1 MNIPE
6 ELLPVVEWWEK
17 DGKQTVAI
25 LLVAGLAVAGY
36 YGVKGWRESRRIA
49 AADSLMTAYT
59 AEDMEEA
66 VANFG
71 STQSGASL
79 KMRLAKK
86 YFDTERYQEALD
98 VYTALEGSAP
108 DGFEDVPS
116 VGKAQ
121 CLEAL
126 GKFDEALQAYDAFA
140 EAKPKSFLALT
151 AQLGAARS
159 IAASGDKAKALEK
172 LEALKTS
179 LEGDDTAVSRV
190 EATIGLVKRWEK
202 REAKSLFDAADA
214 AAKQL
219 DAEAPKAE
227 EPKAEAPKA
236 EEPKAEEPKV
246 EAPKAEEPKAEEP
259 KTEEPKAEA
268 PKAA

>member
-36 YGVKGWRESRRIA
+36 YGIKGWRESRRIA

-59 AEDMEEA
+59 AEELEEA
-66 VANFG
+66 ASSYG
-71 STQSGASL
+71 SSDSGAAI

-86 YFDTERYQEALD
+86 YFDSERYQEAFD
-98 VYTALEGSAP
+98 VYKEMAKSAP
-108 DGFEDVPS
+108 DGFEDVPA
-116 VGKAQ
+116 VGMAQ

-126 GKFDEALQAYDAFA
+126 GKFDEALKAYDKFA
-140 EAKPKSFLALT
+140 EEKPKSFLALT

-159 IAASGDKAKALEK
+159 IAASGDKAKALER
-172 LEALKTS
+172 LESLKKS
-179 LEGDDTAVSRV
+179 LEGDDEATSRV
-190 EATIGLVKRWEK
+190 EATVSLVKRWEK
-202 REAKSLFDAADA
+202 REARTLFDAADA

-219 DAEAPKAE
+219 DAEATKSAAPKAE

-236 EEPKAEEPKV
+236 AGEG
-246 EAPKAEEPKAEEP
+246 
-259 KTEEPKAEA
+259 AEA
-268 PKAA
+268 GK

>member
-6 ELLPVVEWWEK
+6 ELLPVLEWWEK

-36 YGVKGWRESRRIA
+36 YGVKGWRDGRRIA

-59 AEDMEEA
+59 AEELEDA
-66 VANFG
+66 VAGYG

-79 KMRLAKK
+79 RMRLAKK
-86 YFDTERYQEALD
+86 YFDAERYQEAFD
-98 VYTALEGSAP
+98 VYAALEGSAP
-108 DGFEDVPS
+108 DGFEDVPA

-126 GKFDEALQAYDAFA
+126 GKFDEAVRAYDAFA

-159 IAASGDKAKALEK
+159 VAASGDKAKALER
-172 LEALKTS
+172 LEALKKS
-179 LEGDDTAVSRV
+179 LEGDDAAVSRV
-190 EATIGLVKRWEK
+190 EATLSLVKRWEK
-202 REAKSLFDAADA
+202 REAKTLFDAADA

-219 DAEAPKAE
+219 DAEAAKT
-227 EPKAEAPKA
+227 EAPK
-236 EEPKAEEPKV
+236 P
-246 EAPKAEEPKAEEP
+246 
-259 KTEEPKAEA
+259 EEPKAEA
-268 PKAA
+268 PKAAGEGSEAGK